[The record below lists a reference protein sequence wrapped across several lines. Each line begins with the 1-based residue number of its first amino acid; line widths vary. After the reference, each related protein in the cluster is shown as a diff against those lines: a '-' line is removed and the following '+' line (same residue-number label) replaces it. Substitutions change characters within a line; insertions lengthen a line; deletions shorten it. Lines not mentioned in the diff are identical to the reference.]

1 MFWLTPRFWVALVA
15 ALVLA
20 AAGAFLYSAGGN
32 RVQVKW
38 NAERAA
44 LAVLAKE
51 TEHENRNIET
61 ARLRNVVQAQEAAAK
76 RSAAI
81 ELSARDV
88 ARTADRLSADLATQ
102 RLQLPGFTRSAVDAY
117 AKTANIVFEQC
128 VAKYRAVAADADA
141 AFSHI
146 ETLES
151 SWPTK

>member
-1 MFWLTPRFWVALVA
+1 MFWLTPRFWVALAAVL
-15 ALVLA
+15 ALVA
-20 AAGAFLYSAGGN
+20 GGAFLYSAGGN

-44 LAVLAKE
+44 LAKLAQEK
-51 TEHENRNIET
+51 EHENRLIE
-61 ARLRNVVQAQEAAAK
+61 ADRLRSVVQAQEAAAK
-76 RSAAI
+76 RNATL
-81 ELSARDV
+81 ELSARNV
-88 ARTADRLSADLATQ
+88 ARVADRLSADLATQ
-102 RLQLPGFTRSAVDAY
+102 RLQLPGLTRQAVDAY